1 MKFIDEAKVFIKSG
15 DGGDGCLSF
24 RREKYIEFGGP
35 DGGNGGRGGNIY
47 IQGVKGLNTLVDFRF
62 QKHFRAKKGVHGA
75 GRKRNGAAGKDI
87 ILKLP
92 LGTQIYEDDE
102 LIEDIVSIKKI
113 LLFEGGKGGL
123 GNTNFKS
130 STNRAPRKITLGE
143 KGYEADVVFKLKL
156 IADTGLIGLPNAGK
170 SSFMKKLTA
179 AKTKVGNYPFT
190 TIVPKLGVMRNGDNE
205 KIIADIPGLIE
216 GAADGHGL
224 GHQFLRHL
232 SRTKLLLHILDIAPY
247 DESIEPALEAKAIIK
262 ELNKYSEELI
272 KKERWLVLNK
282 IDLTNNVDIIKK
294 NIIKKLNWT
303 GKIFCISAIN
313 GKGCKELKYEIM
325 KQIESQKNNYEKI

>member
-47 IQGVKGLNTLVDFRF
+47 VQGVKGLNTLVDFRF

-87 ILKLP
+87 VLKLP

-179 AKTKVGNYPFT
+179 AKTKVGDYPFT
-190 TIVPKLGVMRNGDNE
+190 TIVPKLGVMRKGDSE

-216 GAADGHGL
+216 GAHTGTGL
-224 GHQFLRHL
+224 GFQFLRHIERCT
-232 SRTKLLLHILDIAPY
+232 SIIHILDVAEKNVVSNYKTIRN
-247 DESIEPALEAKAIIK
+247 
-262 ELNKYSEELI
+262 ELKSYNVDLKNKPEI
-272 KKERWLVLNK
+272 VVLNK
-282 IDLTNNVDIIKK
+282 SDLLENEDIKK
-294 NIIKKLNWT
+294 VKKSLMKITKNKVYIISTITNE
-303 GKIFCISAIN
+303 GID
-313 GKGCKELKYEIM
+313 ELKQVILRM
-325 KQIESQKNNYEKI
+325 GL

>member
-47 IQGVKGLNTLVDFRF
+47 VQGVKGLNTLVDFRF

-87 ILKLP
+87 VLKLP

-179 AKTKVGNYPFT
+179 AKTKVGDYPFT
-190 TIVPKLGVMRNGDNE
+190 TIVPKLGVMRKGDSE

-216 GAADGHGL
+216 GAHTGTGL
-224 GHQFLRHL
+224 GFQFLRHIERCT
-232 SRTKLLLHILDIAPY
+232 SIIHILDV
-247 DESIEPALEAKAIIK
+247 AKKNVVSNYKTIRN
-262 ELNKYSEELI
+262 ELKSYNVDLKNKPEI
-272 KKERWLVLNK
+272 VVLNK
-282 IDLTNNVDIIKK
+282 SDLLENEDIKK
-294 NIIKKLNWT
+294 VKKSLMKITKNKIYIISTITND
-303 GKIFCISAIN
+303 GID
-313 GKGCKELKYEIM
+313 ELKEVILRM
-325 KQIESQKNNYEKI
+325 GL

>member
-179 AKTKVGNYPFT
+179 AKTKVGDYPFT
-190 TIVPKLGVMRNGDNE
+190 TIVPKLGVMRKGDSE

-216 GAADGHGL
+216 GAHTGTGL
-224 GHQFLRHL
+224 GFQFLRHIERCT
-232 SRTKLLLHILDIAPY
+232 SIIHILDVAEENVVSNYKTIRN
-247 DESIEPALEAKAIIK
+247 
-262 ELNKYSEELI
+262 ELKSYNVDLKNKPEI
-272 KKERWLVLNK
+272 VVLNK
-282 IDLTNNVDIIKK
+282 SDLLENEDIKK
-294 NIIKKLNWT
+294 VKKSLMKITKNKVYIISTITNE
-303 GKIFCISAIN
+303 GID
-313 GKGCKELKYEIM
+313 ELKQVILRM
-325 KQIESQKNNYEKI
+325 GL

>member
-47 IQGVKGLNTLVDFRF
+47 VQGVKGLNTLVDFRF

-92 LGTQIYEDDE
+92 LGTQIYEDNE
-102 LIEDIVSIKKI
+102 LIEDIVSTNKI

-143 KGYEADVVFKLKL
+143 KGYETDVVFKLKL

-179 AKTKVGNYPFT
+179 AKTKVGDYPFT
-190 TIVPKLGVMRNGDNE
+190 TIVPKLGVMRKGDSE

-216 GAADGHGL
+216 GAHTGTGL
-224 GHQFLRHL
+224 GFQFLRHIERCT
-232 SRTKLLLHILDIAPY
+232 SIIHILDVAEKNVVSNYKTIRN
-247 DESIEPALEAKAIIK
+247 
-262 ELNKYSEELI
+262 ELKSYNVDLKNKPEI
-272 KKERWLVLNK
+272 VVLNK
-282 IDLTNNVDIIKK
+282 SDLLENEDIKK
-294 NIIKKLNWT
+294 VKKSLMKITKNKVYIISTITNE
-303 GKIFCISAIN
+303 GID
-313 GKGCKELKYEIM
+313 ELKQVILRM
-325 KQIESQKNNYEKI
+325 GL

>member
-47 IQGVKGLNTLVDFRF
+47 VQGVKGLNTLVDFRF

-87 ILKLP
+87 VLKLP

-179 AKTKVGNYPFT
+179 AKTKVGDYPFT
-190 TIVPKLGVMRNGDNE
+190 TIVPKLGVMRKEDSE

-216 GAADGHGL
+216 GAHTGTGL
-224 GHQFLRHL
+224 GFQFLRHIERCT
-232 SRTKLLLHILDIAPY
+232 SIIHILDVAEENVVSNYKTIRN
-247 DESIEPALEAKAIIK
+247 
-262 ELNKYSEELI
+262 ELKSYNVDLKNKPEI
-272 KKERWLVLNK
+272 VVLNK
-282 IDLTNNVDIIKK
+282 SDLLENEDIKK
-294 NIIKKLNWT
+294 VKKSLMKITKNKVYIISTITNE
-303 GKIFCISAIN
+303 GID
-313 GKGCKELKYEIM
+313 ELKQVILRM
-325 KQIESQKNNYEKI
+325 GL

>member
-47 IQGVKGLNTLVDFRF
+47 VQGVKGLNTLVDFRF

-87 ILKLP
+87 VLKLP

-179 AKTKVGNYPFT
+179 AKTKVGDYPFT
-190 TIVPKLGVMRNGDNE
+190 TIVPKLGVMRKGDSE

-216 GAADGHGL
+216 GAHTGTGL
-224 GHQFLRHL
+224 GFQFLRHIERCT
-232 SRTKLLLHILDIAPY
+232 SIIHILDVAEENVVSNYKTIRN
-247 DESIEPALEAKAIIK
+247 
-262 ELNKYSEELI
+262 ELKSYNVDLKNKPEI
-272 KKERWLVLNK
+272 VVLNK
-282 IDLTNNVDIIKK
+282 SDLLENEDIKK
-294 NIIKKLNWT
+294 VKKSLMKITRNKVYIISTITNE
-303 GKIFCISAIN
+303 GID
-313 GKGCKELKYEIM
+313 ELKQVILRM
-325 KQIESQKNNYEKI
+325 GL

>member
-47 IQGVKGLNTLVDFRF
+47 VQGVKGLNTLVDFRF

-87 ILKLP
+87 VLKLP

-179 AKTKVGNYPFT
+179 AKTKVGDYPFT
-190 TIVPKLGVMRNGDNE
+190 TIVPKLGVMRKGDSE

-216 GAADGHGL
+216 GAHTGTGL
-224 GHQFLRHL
+224 GFQFLRHIERCT
-232 SRTKLLLHILDIAPY
+232 SIIHILDVAEENVVSNYKTIRN
-247 DESIEPALEAKAIIK
+247 
-262 ELNKYSEELI
+262 ELKSYNVDLKNKPEI
-272 KKERWLVLNK
+272 VVLNK
-282 IDLTNNVDIIKK
+282 SDLLENEDIKK
-294 NIIKKLNWT
+294 VKKSLM
-303 GKIFCISAIN
+303 KITKNKVYTISTITN
-313 GKGCKELKYEIM
+313 EGIDELKQVILRM
-325 KQIESQKNNYEKI
+325 D